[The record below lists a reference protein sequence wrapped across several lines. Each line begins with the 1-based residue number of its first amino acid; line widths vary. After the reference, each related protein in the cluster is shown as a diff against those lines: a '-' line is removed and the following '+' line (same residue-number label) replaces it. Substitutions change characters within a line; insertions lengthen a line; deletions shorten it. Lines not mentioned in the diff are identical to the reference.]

1 LQNFQ
6 IGVTGFNVVGNAL
19 YDYGTRRTL
28 AKALPSTD
36 YKFTRY
42 GYMDYA
48 NKPENIATLQTKVG
62 DFRYNNP
69 GVDIF
74 RNPYTIA
81 LNTAAWNNPAT
92 IR

>member
-1 LQNFQ
+1 
-6 IGVTGFNVVGNAL
+6 
-19 YDYGTRRTL
+19 
-28 AKALPSTD
+28 
-36 YKFTRY
+36 
-42 GYMDYA
+42 MDYA